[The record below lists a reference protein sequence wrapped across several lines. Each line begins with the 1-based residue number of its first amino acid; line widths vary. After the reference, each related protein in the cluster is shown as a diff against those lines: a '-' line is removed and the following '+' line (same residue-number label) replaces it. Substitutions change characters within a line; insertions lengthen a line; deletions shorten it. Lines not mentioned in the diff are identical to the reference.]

1 MYWLW
6 FVCTATIALV
16 VGLSIGAAIVNNS
29 MQPAI
34 QRLNA
39 NMAGGHD
46 FLLRVLRR
54 ELANWMFRRDPDRYL
69 RIYKEAHEAAKEI
82 SAAMR
87 TEQQAQLANLTA
99 KYPHYADFDL
109 INTRDHVLYADA
121 LNFTSFDQVER
132 HFSNIVQFQALQ
144 IALDENWR
152 YFEATRADDLAHLE
166 KYVKQFKDA
175 RFKRRLQAAIDEYH
189 AHRGD
194 IFVDRDVRK
203 FLCETATFS
212 VQLVPN
218 LAETSYGVH
227 FKDTDEFGLYTIFFF
242 DEPDKEPLIELWR
255 TDSGFTKVIGLDD
268 ICIDEPV

>member
-39 NMAGGHD
+39 NMAGDHD

-69 RIYKEAHEAAKEI
+69 RICKEAHDTAREI

-166 KYVKQFKDA
+166 KYVKQFKDT
-175 RFKRRLQAAIDEYH
+175 RFKRRLQAAIDELH
-189 AHRGD
+189 AHGCERSSA
-194 IFVDRDVRK
+194 IFEQKLKLLYD
-203 FLCETATFS
+203 TATFS
-212 VQLVPN
+212 VHFVPDLVYVQYGVISRIRMN
-218 LAETSYGVH
+218 LACAKSFSLTSRRTKSHLYNS
-227 FKDTDEFGLYTIFFF
+227 FG
-242 DEPDKEPLIELWR
+242 R
-255 TDSGFTKVIGLDD
+255 TPTSPK
-268 ICIDEPV
+268 